1 MTKVESKLR
10 VAEEGEEGYKLTSV
24 DLTESDAL
32 YDELVELSQEDIK
45 LLIKA
50 AHEKGQDCK

>member
-1 MTKVESKLR
+1 MTKVESKFR
-10 VAEEGEEGYKLTSV
+10 QAEEGEDGFKLTAT

-32 YDELVELSQEDIK
+32 YDELEELSHEDIK